1 MCAIICGVHAEES
14 EGASCS
20 GTYKCCDS
28 TAAPRRD
35 LAVNVAVPFKVD
47 GVVYCIRL
55 TLQRIALVSVHCLHA
70 LSYYFYLNGWSMQ
83 KVSVSKSSSK

>member
-1 MCAIICGVHAEES
+1 MIICSVHADES

-20 GTYKCCDS
+20 GTYKFCDS

-47 GVVYCIRL
+47 AVVYRIRL
-55 TLQRIALVSVHCLHA
+55 TLQRIALVSVHCLHVR
-70 LSYYFYLNGWSMQ
+70 SYYFYLNGWSMQ
-83 KVSVSKSSSK
+83 NVSVSNSPSK